1 MIRTGASVDELADD
15 VCMAGVLGG
24 LGDHPNEQHT
34 QGCVVPVLRDATYL
48 PDLIAVLEDSS
59 HDEVVARTD
68 GVARYLEFKNG
79 YTPPSEEQWGQ
90 LWSLFAM
97 EFGSFT
103 PRAFKIADRIVA
115 SGLPTHWAT
124 CAISAVCGVNLTEQ
138 LEIDPSRSQYV
149 PAWMAEH
156 CPAHDHE
163 QQFSSE
169 AVTARGLA
177 HSNRHAVDAGTVRVA
192 NEGVIR

>member
-1 MIRTGASVDELADD
+1 
-15 VCMAGVLGG
+15 
-24 LGDHPNEQHT
+24 
-34 QGCVVPVLRDATYL
+34 
-48 PDLIAVLEDSS
+48 
-59 HDEVVARTD
+59 
-68 GVARYLEFKNG
+68 
-79 YTPPSEEQWGQ
+79 
-90 LWSLFAM
+90 M

-149 PAWMAEH
+149 PGAWMAEH

-177 HSNRHAVDAGTVRVA
+177 HSNRHAVDAGTVRDA